1 VTAPERGTAIAGAAS
16 GERIGAFIDAVAE
29 IGPDRGGGWTRLAFS
44 AEERAAHD
52 LFAEHTADLGLELD
66 VDAVGNSFAWSGD
79 ADDLVLIGSHLDSV
93 PQGGRF
99 DGVAGVAVALE
110 VVRLLRDRCGVAV
123 GGGIAAFAA
132 EEGARFGMPCIGSRV
147 AVGALRGRD
156 LADVVDR
163 EGTSAAQCARAVG
176 LDPGAAAPWLA
187 DHSPRAFFE
196 VHIEQGIVLERRA
209 RPLGL
214 VDAIAGSTRLLVRF
228 EGRAD
233 HSGATPM
240 MLRRDA
246 LVAAAELVVE
256 ADRSARKHPTSVA
269 TVGRLDVH
277 PGSITT
283 VPGVAEL
290 ALEVRDIDSER
301 QRELA
306 ELLLDDAIRIAR
318 RHDLE
323 LTASL
328 LSDQS
333 PALLHGS
340 LRRRVADAA
349 AAIGAPF
356 AVLSSGAMHDAAFVA
371 QVAPTA
377 MLFVPSEDGV
387 SHTPAETSAVE
398 HLALAAEVLAT
409 TIVNGDLLRPGGS
422 QPSSP

>member
-1 VTAPERGTAIAGAAS
+1 VTAPRAGSSIAGAAS
-16 GERIGAFIDAVAE
+16 PERIGAFIDAIAA
-29 IGPDRGGGWTRLAFS
+29 IGPDRRGGWTRLAFS
-44 AEERAAHD
+44 AEERAAHAV
-52 LFAEHTADLGLELD
+52 LAEHAADLGLELD

-110 VVRLLRDRCGVAV
+110 VIRLLRKRGGINA
-123 GGGIAAFAA
+123 GGGVVAFAA
-132 EEGARFGMPCIGSRV
+132 EEGARFGIPCIGSRI
-147 AVGALRGRD
+147 AVGALPGRELVD
-156 LADVVDR
+156 IVDR
-163 EGTSAAQCARAVG
+163 EGVSATQCAEAVG
-176 LDPGAAAPWLA
+176 LDPGVAAPWLV
-187 DHSPRAFFE
+187 DHPPRAFFE
-196 VHIEQGIVLERRA
+196 VHIEQGIVLERRG

-214 VDAIAGSTRLLVRF
+214 VDAIAGSTRLLIRF

-256 ADRSARKHPTSVA
+256 VDRAARTHPTSVA

-277 PGSITT
+277 PGSLTT

-290 ALEVRDIDSER
+290 ALDVRDIDSER

-318 RHDLE
+318 RHDLG

-340 LRRRVADAA
+340 LRRRVADAV

-356 AVLSSGAMHDAAFVA
+356 AVLASGAMHDAAFVA
-371 QVAPTA
+371 QVAPA
-377 MLFVPSEDGV
+377 ALLFVPSADGV
-387 SHTPAETSAVE
+387 SHTPSESSAIE
-398 HLALAAEVLAT
+398 HLALAAEVVAT
-409 TIVNGDLLRPGGS
+409 TIVEGDLVSGPA
-422 QPSSP
+422 QQ

>member
-1 VTAPERGTAIAGAAS
+1 VTASPGGSAIAGSANA
-16 GERIGAFIDAVAE
+16 ERIGAFIDAIAA

-44 AEERAAHD
+44 AEERAAHAV
-52 LFAEHTADLGLELD
+52 FAEHTAKLGLELE

-79 ADDLVLIGSHLDSV
+79 ADDLTLIGSHLDSV

-110 VVRLLRDRCGVAV
+110 VITLLRDRCGVTA
-123 GGGIAAFAA
+123 GGGVVAFAA
-132 EEGARFGMPCIGSRV
+132 EEGARFGIPCIGSRV
-147 AVGALRGRD
+147 AVGALPGRE
-156 LADVVDR
+156 LADVTDR
-163 EGTSAAQCARAVG
+163 EGISAAQCAGAVG
-176 LDPGAAAPWLA
+176 LDPGVAVPWLV
-187 DHSPRAFFE
+187 DHRPRAFFE
-196 VHIEQGIVLERRA
+196 VHIEQGIVLERRG

-214 VDAIAGSTRLLVRF
+214 VDAIAGSTRLLLRF

-256 ADRSARKHPTSVA
+256 ADRAARKHPTSVA
-269 TVGRLDVH
+269 TVGWLDLH

-290 ALEVRDIDSER
+290 ALDVRDIDSER

-328 LSDQS
+328 LSDES
-333 PALLHGS
+333 PALLHSS
-340 LRRRVADAA
+340 LRRRVADAVA
-349 AAIGAPF
+349 AVGAPF

-377 MLFVPSEDGV
+377 LLFVPSQEGV
-387 SHTPAETSAVE
+387 SHAPAESSAIE
-398 HLALAAEVLAT
+398 HLALAAEVVAT
-409 TIVNGDLLRPGGS
+409 TIVDGDLMPEANRRP
-422 QPSSP
+422 